1 MQGSGSTA
9 KEKGGGAVPTRVPLR
24 PLPQIASDVACDG
37 NDQRHGQK
45 QRHDLP
51 EPQRIALDQRAK
63 AARAGGNDR
72 RPAFKGAQ
80 HLHRVAETVGRGDG
94 DRPRDD
100 IVKPRGQIVAA
111 GGWRT
116 KLPETG
122 AAERLRLAIGKAAAE
137 RRVGKECV
145 STCRSRWSPYL

>member
-1 MQGSGSTA
+1 MYNIV
-9 KEKGGGAVPTRVPLR
+9 KLFYIFF
-24 PLPQIASDVACDG
+24 LMI
-37 NDQRHGQK
+37 
-45 QRHDLP
+45 
-51 EPQRIALDQRAK
+51 
-63 AARAGGNDR
+63 R
-72 RPAFKGAQ
+72 RPPRSTRTDTLFPYTT
-80 HLHRVAETVGRGDG
+80 LFRSGRGDG

-137 RRVGKECV
+137 QPGEGDAKGELVGLLIAPV
-145 STCRSRWSPYL
+145 RSEEHTS

>member
-24 PLPQIASDVACDG
+24 PLPQIASGVACDG

-51 EPQRIALDQRAK
+51 EPQRIALDKRAK

-94 DRPRDD
+94 DRPRDEL
-100 IVKPRGQIVAA
+100 VKPRRQIVAA
-111 GGWRT
+111 VGWRT
-116 KLPETG
+116 KTPDTG
-122 AAERLRLAIGKAAAE
+122 AADRTRPATGKAAPTTPT
-137 RRVGKECV
+137 RGG
-145 STCRSRWSPYL
+145 